1 MMLPTLQ
8 TRFDNHFS
16 KSALWWEILVVM
28 FVSLGLSLAYPIL
41 KPVGILIP
49 VAYLIA
55 ERHLRQHTWQEIG
68 FNIRAIPAGLVK
80 NMGWILLVSVVIQVI
95 VVFGL
100 HLFLPEYSQHII
112 ARLPFDLGAF
122 SNRVLFI
129 LAPSTLGEEIIVFLL
144 MIK

>member
-1 MMLPTLQ
+1 
-8 TRFDNHFS
+8 
-16 KSALWWEILVVM
+16 
-28 FVSLGLSLAYPIL
+28 
-41 KPVGILIP
+41 
-49 VAYLIA
+49 
-55 ERHLRQHTWQEIG
+55 
-68 FNIRAIPAGLVK
+68 
-80 NMGWILLVSVVIQVI
+80 
-95 VVFGL
+95 L